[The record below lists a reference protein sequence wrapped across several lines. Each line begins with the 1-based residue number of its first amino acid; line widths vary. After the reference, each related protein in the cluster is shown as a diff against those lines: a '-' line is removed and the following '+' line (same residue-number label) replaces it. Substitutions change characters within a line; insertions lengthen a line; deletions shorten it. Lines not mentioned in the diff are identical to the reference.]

1 MEISI
6 TPMAA
11 GRHFGS
17 NPEFAGT
24 KIGNGIGPGEFISR
38 LKETVREMSDGL
50 GWEPEDLLVEGYAPF
65 CKHLFVLN
73 WTGCLSGGVPITDEN
88 RHLLRTEYKAR
99 RPTELPVLKRYFSSD
114 DVEVP
119 EARVL
124 DVILYTTEQL
134 RVEGKEIEGDWAIV
148 SINGQMAHT
157 ESPMCPATLF
167 RNALGVDEGGSG
179 VALDR
184 EKYAESV
191 EYWSQFATVK

>member
-11 GRHFGS
+11 GRHFGN
-17 NPEFAGT
+17 NPGFAGT
-24 KIGNGIGPGEFISR
+24 KIGNGIGPEEFISKLQEILSELSER
-38 LKETVREMSDGL
+38 VGGS
-50 GWEPEDLLVEGYAPF
+50 PEDCLVDGYAPF

-73 WTGCLSGGVPITDEN
+73 WTGCLAGAVPITDGN

-99 RPTELPVLKRYFSSD
+99 RPTELPVLARYFSSD

-119 EARVL
+119 EALVL
-124 DVILYTTEQL
+124 DVILYTTGQL
-134 RVEGKEIEGDWAIV
+134 RAEGQDIEGDWAIV
-148 SINGQMAHT
+148 SINGELTVGEA
-157 ESPMCPATLF
+157 PIGPATMV

-179 VALDR
+179 KALDR
-184 EKYAESV
+184 EKYAKSV